1 MKPIKMLALVTLAM
15 VICLANL
22 GAVEIVTEDFESGAL
37 PSNWTQEYVTSTY
50 DWAVGTGSPTGFPA
64 AAYSGTNNAIMHNLN
79 PGVTKLVMPAMDL
92 SAYQGGMVTLEF
104 YRAQLLKG
112 EEADKLKVYTK
123 DASDADWVLVKEFA
137 DATDSWKKETIRL
150 KGVTDAYQVAFEV
163 DFSNKNGVLLDD
175 IKLTA
180 ETPVKDTVRVGNTE
194 GADYATLGE
203 LFTDINNRDLEGT
216 VTVFITSDIEE
227 TGPISLNEFDNG
239 SLVIKAF
246 GGAHTIS
253 GVADNGA
260 LITLLGA
267 DNVIFQGSLVTD
279 NTNYNPEDDS
289 EDAEPQYLESFE
301 GHNLTFDNTSTA
313 NGSVFLLTDVEGNG
327 SQSIVFS
334 NLNIDGA
341 TDGTSSSVSNGIA
354 VWGNDLSA
362 ADGSSGHSNLV
373 FTTSTFSSASTG
385 LKIASGAADEIITG
399 INITSNTF
407 ADEDDTF
414 VDAAISTKY
423 SDNVLIAGNTISN
436 FGNYAI
442 SVVENNN
449 VTNTSAAMANIS
461 GNTFSD
467 GSEVEYVINVE
478 SSPQTMITGNTF
490 NDLTAD
496 RAVYADEVEAA
507 QVMGNTIVG
516 GKFDEVVYISD
527 AADVKVNSNNIMNL
541 TAGKGLYISNA
552 DNAEVS
558 GNNITNLTAERGLYI
573 NNADNA
579 VVSSNK
585 VQHISIDKTEIRGI
599 YLAASE
605 NATFSRNIVSDV
617 KLVSSENNT
626 STNRAMGF
634 DFGSGVDGTTLVS
647 NAINNIGIEMGDVQ
661 TNDRVY
667 GVRFY
672 YGTDNV
678 TLSHN
683 TIALE
688 GTFDDANS
696 SSAGNHSAPI
706 AVDGNCDNWDVQNN
720 IFSNKY
726 FGLGGDSKA
735 YILYAAS
742 YTVSADA
749 LNHNAYDI
757 EDASVAGAAI
767 ARLASNNIYT
777 LADWQTLTGLE
788 ADGTANKV
796 YFVDG
801 LHLDKNSINDLTLR
815 APKIDGID
823 TDLDNEE
830 RPDGENTYIGAD
842 VVNVT
847 VELGDDLYI
856 NGGETTYCE
865 GQNVTMTYSLS
876 GTFADGIERT
886 ITNGITVNWEHNG
899 DLIDPN
905 ETEDSYLISANGM
918 RLVVEPVMH
927 ENEGIYRAIFQYQGA
942 EAIATQEV
950 EIEVKQPVHISQN
963 LQNVITGCAE
973 NDVLT
978 FGVQAEHALEYI
990 WQKLDEE
997 SGEYVDITLDED
1009 ETFTENYTIDLN
1021 VVEHT
1026 DAEGKYRVRVIGNE
1040 LCASHHDVELTSDP
1054 IEVVVYDKI
1063 KGVTTTPDFEMENI
1077 CQGQTLKFNA
1087 SIESGDLIGYKWQK
1101 NVVGNWV
1108 DIDASENP
1116 TAVTE
1121 TLVIENISFDDNGRY
1136 RAVAIGYNECQTLTS
1151 SDNDIDISVPD
1162 AFAINQNPEAQ
1173 VVCKDET
1180 ASFMV
1185 SGNNVGEVLSYQ
1197 WLKDGMPMSVED
1209 NEFADDAIL
1218 YVNDADYKHIGEY
1231 SCLITA
1237 EDCNGVNE
1245 FTSEPAILYVLRET
1259 EITRQ
1264 PTSVT
1269 AAAGDDVTFVVEAH
1283 MKGIVPPYYQHDFQW
1298 YKKGVALQDNDRI
1311 QGAKSSMLTIN
1322 DVEAADFEN
1331 YYCVVTG
1338 QCGVAT
1344 SRTAAI
1350 TENFTVE
1357 IATQPQA
1364 TAACQG
1370 AQAQFSVDADPS
1382 DTHMTVS
1389 YEWYFNGNKLSDDA
1403 DYQGT
1408 TTETLTVAAAALAL
1422 EGKYSVKC
1430 ISDYAGQHIEVMS
1443 DEAELDVQTA
1453 PEVALVTD
1461 ALVDFEEEST
1471 LTLEIDVISES
1482 STTFQW
1488 QKDGADIAGANS
1500 MIFEIA
1506 KAELTDAGTYTCTAT
1521 NNCGDVTSD
1530 NIVVNIIK
1538 KTDTGVEEN
1547 TVAGLRIN
1555 EVTPNPVHS
1564 VATITV
1570 ENRMASDVKV
1580 YLTDATGRKVATLFE
1595 GMLEGSKDIVIDANA
1610 SNLTSGAYM
1619 ITMEANGTT
1628 MTKSFVVAK

>member
-123 DASDADWVLVKEFA
+123 TASDAEWVLVKEYA
-137 DATDSWKKETIRL
+137 DATESWQKETIRL

-373 FTTSTFSSASTG
+373 FSANTFSSAASG
-385 LKIASGAADEIITG
+385 IKIASGAEDEIITG

-449 VTNTSAAMANIS
+449 VTDTDAAAATITQNTLSNGTA
-461 GNTFSD
+461 
-467 GSEVEYVINVE
+467 VEYVINVE
-478 SSPQTMITGNTF
+478 SSPKTKVTNNTFNALSAERAVNVDAAAGLQVLGNTVSGGEYNEVIYIDDAREANVSSNTVANITTLNPLYANNIPDGQILKNKITNITGNGTGSYG
-490 NDLTAD
+490 NEMYGIQIEESSNGVTISENIISNLTLNSGTTGSSSDWAIGID
-496 RAVYADEVEAA
+496 FYD
-507 QVMGNTIVG
+507 
-516 GKFDEVVYISD
+516 DISD
-527 AADVKVNSNNIMNL
+527 ATI
-541 TAGKGLYISNA
+541 I
-552 DNAEVS
+552 
-558 GNNITNLTAERGLYI
+558 
-573 NNADNA
+573 
-579 VVSSNK
+579 
-585 VQHISIDKTEIRGI
+585 
-599 YLAASE
+599 
-605 NATFSRNIVSDV
+605 
-617 KLVSSENNT
+617 
-626 STNRAMGF
+626 
-634 DFGSGVDGTTLVS
+634 S
-647 NAINNIGIEMGDVQ
+647 NAINNVKVQRTVADKSVKVAGI
-661 TNDRVY
+661 RFWY
-667 GVRFY
+667 GGNNF
-672 YGTDNV
+672 TIH
-678 TLSHN
+678 HN
-683 TIALE
+683 TIALS
-688 GTFDDANS
+688 GTFDDQNNS
-696 SSAGNHSAPI
+696 TAGNYSAAI
-706 AVDGNCDNWDVQNN
+706 LTDGDGSGWDVQNN

-997 SGEYVDITLDED
+997 SGEYVDITLDEE

-1063 KGVTTTPDFEMENI
+1063 KGVKTTPDFEMENI

-1453 PEVALVTD
+1453 PEVALVTA
-1461 ALVDFEEEST
+1461 ALVDFEEESK